1 MRALLGLITAF
12 VLSGCA
18 SVGPGTIS
26 RDRVDYAGAMA
37 VSWKEQTLLNIVK
50 LRYFD
55 TPMYMD
61 VASVVASHEL
71 MGELTATS
79 RVVPHPMSSAASYS
93 NVEAQ
98 ARYTDRPTISYVPL
112 AGERFIN
119 GLLRPLPPQTVFAL
133 IEAGHPADFV
143 LQMSVRAINDVSNI
157 SRSPPRAHA
166 GSPQFAELIAALHR
180 IQRTGAI
187 GMRTEKRDEHH
198 VSLISLRSVA
208 GRAAES
214 DIRFVKQVLRLD
226 PQKQEYVLASGS
238 YRRDGDEIA
247 MLTRSIQEIMAELSV
262 GVEVPSED
270 LADGRAA
277 PIAQM
282 PSGDV
287 RRMPLLRIRSGTEA
301 PPDAFAAVRYRR
313 SWFWVDDRDLS
324 SKRVFMFLRMF
335 ASLAETGVVPQA
347 AIVTI
352 PAR

>member
-1 MRALLGLITAF
+1 MRALLGFIATFALA
-12 VLSGCA
+12 GCA
-18 SVGPGTIS
+18 SIGPATVP
-26 RDRVDYAGAMA
+26 RDRVDYAGALA

-55 TPMYMD
+55 TPMYVD

-71 MGELTATS
+71 LTELTTTS
-79 RVVPHPMSSAASYS
+79 RVVPHPMSSAASYY
-93 NVEAQ
+93 NVEGRG
-98 ARYTDRPTISYVPL
+98 RYTDRPTVSYVPL

-133 IEAGHPADFV
+133 MEAGHPADFI

-166 GSPQFAELIAALHR
+166 GSPQFAQLVAALRR
-180 IQRTGAI
+180 IQRAGVI
-187 GMRTEKRDEHH
+187 GMRTEKRDGHH
-198 VSLISLRSVA
+198 VTLISFRSIA
-208 GRAAES
+208 GGAAE
-214 DIRFVKQVLRLD
+214 DDVRLVKRVLRLN
-226 PQKQEYVLASGS
+226 PQKQEYILASGS
-238 YRRDGDEIA
+238 YRRDADEIA

-270 LADGRAA
+270 LTEGRVAR
-277 PIAQM
+277 IAQVR
-282 PSGDV
+282 SGDI
-287 RRMPLLRIRSGTEA
+287 RRMPLLRIRSGSQA
-301 PPDAFAAVRYRR
+301 PADAFAAVHYRR
-313 SWFWVDDRDLS
+313 SWFWVDDRDMT